1 MATIAVDATYIFDAN
16 PTGTATY
23 SRKLIESLAKLNTSH
38 HFLVCYRL
46 SRIGRRRE
54 FLLPATATQTG
65 GPRFSVR
72 LFQEPLTFWLP
83 WQADLFHS
91 LAQRPP
97 AFRFRQEV
105 VTIFDIFPI
114 TGRDYSTPEFQ
125 RRFSRLLREAVARAG
140 RIVTLSKYT
149 ADQLMRH
156 CDVKGERL
164 RVIPAG
170 VNVPEQT
177 IPQEVR
183 LRERQTLV
191 GEGKEMLLTVGA
203 LEARKNVVSALRA
216 LKFLPERYRLVLAGG
231 NGYGSH
237 AIHGMIS
244 SGGLESRVSL
254 LGYVAADRLAVL
266 YQSASAL
273 LFPSLEEGFGLPVLE
288 AMACGLPV
296 VTSQTSSL
304 PEVGGDAALY
314 VDPRDPLDIAAKVV
328 SAVEDSRL
336 REELIQKG
344 LARARQFP
352 WSRAAEETLSLYNEM
367 LQ

>member
-1 MATIAVDATYIFDAN
+1 
-16 PTGTATY
+16 
-23 SRKLIESLAKLNTSH
+23 
-38 HFLVCYRL
+38 
-46 SRIGRRRE
+46 
-54 FLLPATATQTG
+54 
-65 GPRFSVR
+65 

-97 AFRFRQEV
+97 AFHFKREV

-114 TGRDYSTPEFQ
+114 TGRDYSTPDFQ
-125 RRFSRLLREAVARAG
+125 RRFSRLLREAAARAD
-140 RIVTLSKYT
+140 RVVTLSKYT

-156 CDVKGERL
+156 CDIEGERL

-170 VNVPEQT
+170 VEAPEET
-177 IPQEVR
+177 IPLEVR
-183 LRERQTLV
+183 LRERQGLV

-203 LEARKNVVSALRA
+203 LETRKNVASTLRA
-216 LKFLPERYRLVLAGG
+216 LKILPERYRLVLAGG
-231 NGYGSH
+231 NGYGSQ
-237 AIHGMIS
+237 AIYS
-244 SGGLESRVSL
+244 LVCSEGLESRVSL
-254 LGYVAADRLAVL
+254 LGYVAADRLPVL
-266 YQSASAL
+266 YQAASAL
-273 LFPSLEEGFGLPVLE
+273 VFPSLEEGFGLPVLE

-314 VDPRDPLDIAAKVV
+314 VDPRDPRDIAAKVV
-328 SAVEDSRL
+328 SAIEDPCL
-336 REELIQKG
+336 RQELIQKG

-352 WSRAAEETLSLYNEM
+352 WSRAAEETLNLYNEM